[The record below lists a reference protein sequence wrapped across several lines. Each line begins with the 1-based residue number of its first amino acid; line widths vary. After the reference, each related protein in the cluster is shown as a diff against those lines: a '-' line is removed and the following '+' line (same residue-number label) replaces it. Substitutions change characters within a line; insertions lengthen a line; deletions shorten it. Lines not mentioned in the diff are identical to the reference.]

1 MINEHFARRREAANL
16 ATPTRKSFSP
26 FLRSAEVLGQHRKL
40 RIALPLPRRQ
50 ECLTRRALV
59 AAMRA
64 AELAE
69 WELSGGDC
77 LRSGVMHQPVHD
89 SDIQEL

>member
-1 MINEHFARRREAANL
+1 MTNEHFDRKRAVANL
-16 ATPTRKSFSP
+16 ATPTRKSYSP
-26 FLRSAEVLGQHRKL
+26 FLRSVELMGQHRKL

-50 ECLTRRALV
+50 ECLTKRALV

-69 WELSGGDC
+69 WEASGGDY
-77 LRSGVMHQPVHD
+77 LARGPMHQPVHD
-89 SDIQEL
+89 YEI

>member
-1 MINEHFARRREAANL
+1 MTNEHFSRKRAVANL
-16 ATPTRKSFSP
+16 ATPARKSYSP
-26 FLRSAEVLGQHRKL
+26 FLRSAEVQGQHRKI

-50 ECLTRRALV
+50 ECLTKRALV

-69 WELSGGDC
+69 WEASGGDC
-77 LRSGVMHQPVHD
+77 LRSGAMHQPVHE
-89 SDIQEL
+89 SEI

>member
-1 MINEHFARRREAANL
+1 MTNEHFSRKREVASL
-16 ATPTRKSFSP
+16 ATPARKSYSP
-26 FLRSAEVLGQHRKL
+26 FLRSAEVQGQHRKI

-50 ECLTRRALV
+50 ECLTKRALV

-69 WELSGGDC
+69 WEASGGDY
-77 LRSGVMHQPVHD
+77 LASGAMQQRVHD
-89 SDIQEL
+89 GQV